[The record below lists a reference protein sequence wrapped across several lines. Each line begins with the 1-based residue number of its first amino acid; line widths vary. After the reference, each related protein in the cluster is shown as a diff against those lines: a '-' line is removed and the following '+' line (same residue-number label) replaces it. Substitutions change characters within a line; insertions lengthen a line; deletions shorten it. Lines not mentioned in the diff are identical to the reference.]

1 MFPHFIFIS
10 YIVML
15 FMGLQA
21 ILLVVILLKID
32 ANHNNFD
39 FKAKRNFLLVSL
51 ALGIM
56 YFITFYSDFV
66 IGDFNTS
73 LPYRLVDGMIFYA
86 FGLSWIKV
94 LERFSASENKSLTL
108 RKITNW
114 IFGLLMAV
122 SSFAYGFLLDELYST
137 PYPHINKIIV
147 ILELTLIFVVLVF
160 TIIYLKRIDWTRL
173 EKINLR
179 FIVFISVV
187 LNMINFWNSLVAL
200 SIFLEIMDVSILTT
214 YSYGFTGIFIF
225 IINFYILLYTYKSNY
240 PSIHGKTHPI
250 DIADL
255 SQEQDKNYF
264 VDKALETLDFKLTER
279 ELEVIK
285 LAYDGLTNPEI
296 GDKLSISKH
305 TAKRHMHNIFNKM
318 GVSTR
323 LEMVHLINS
332 AK

>member
-1 MFPHFIFIS
+1 MFPHIIFIS

-21 ILLVVILLKID
+21 ILLVAILLKID
-32 ANHNNFD
+32 SNHNNLD

-56 YFITFYSDFV
+56 YFITYYSDFV

-94 LERFSASENKSLTL
+94 LDRFSATNYRSLAL
-108 RKITNW
+108 RRATNW
-114 IFGLLMAV
+114 IFVFLMTV
-122 SSFAYGFLLDELYST
+122 SSFAYGFLLDELYTTTS
-137 PYPHINKIIV
+137 PNINKIII
-147 ILELTLIFVVLVF
+147 ILELTLILVVLGF
-160 TIIYLKRIDWTRL
+160 TIIYLTRIDWTAI
-173 EKINLR
+173 EKINRR
-179 FIVFISVV
+179 FILFISLV

-214 YSYGFTGIFIF
+214 YSYGLTGFFIF
-225 IINFYILLYTYKSNY
+225 IINFYILLYTYRSNY
-240 PSIHGKTHPI
+240 PSIHGKAYPI
-250 DIADL
+250 GKTNL
-255 SQEQDKNYF
+255 HQEDDKSYF

-285 LAYDGLTNPEI
+285 LAYKGFTNPEI

-323 LEMVHLINS
+323 LEMVHLINA